1 MIADEKLLNTGV
13 RLLFAA
19 VVLFLLVFAAVVVR
33 IYSLEQKLKQVGE
46 KERRVTAA
54 EATSLDWSRRMGLGM
69 PVGQQCGIVDSQGRV
84 FCTLAHRTPDTSLAT
99 TYLWCTAEKCIT
111 TETMPVPE

>member
-1 MIADEKLLNTGV
+1 VITKEELVGV
-13 RLLFAA
+13 VMRLFAA
-19 VVLFLLVFAAVVVR
+19 AVVMLLLVSGAGLVR
-33 IYSLEQKLKQVGE
+33 TCTTESRLQKIGE

-54 EATSLDWSRRMGLGM
+54 EVTSLEWSRRMGLGV
-69 PVGQQCGIVDSQGRV
+69 PVGQQCSVVDSQGRV

-99 TYLWCTAEKCIT
+99 TYLWCTAEKCTT